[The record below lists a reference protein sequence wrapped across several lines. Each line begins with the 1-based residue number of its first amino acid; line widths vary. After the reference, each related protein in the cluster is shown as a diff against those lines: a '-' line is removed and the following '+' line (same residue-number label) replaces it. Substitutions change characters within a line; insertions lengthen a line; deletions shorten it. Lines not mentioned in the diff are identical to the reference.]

1 MKTTTFACFAAL
13 FAIAIAIGGCN
24 TTRGI
29 GQDIEAAGETIEKVA
44 DETEDRL
51 ND

>member
-13 FAIAIAIGGCN
+13 FAIAIGGCN